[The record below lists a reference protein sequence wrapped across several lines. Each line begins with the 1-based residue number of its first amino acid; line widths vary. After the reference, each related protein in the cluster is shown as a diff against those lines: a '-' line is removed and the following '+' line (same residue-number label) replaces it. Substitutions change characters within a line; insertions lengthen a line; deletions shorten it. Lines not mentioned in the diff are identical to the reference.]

1 MQTLFWRLGVVG
13 ILLGLLALSSGCASV
28 KSPDERDPLE
38 SFNRSM
44 YQFNDAFDRSIARPV
59 AETYHEYMP
68 GFVQNGVT
76 NFFSNLDDVLVVAN
90 DVLQL
95 KLVQAVQ
102 DFARLIVN
110 SVVGLLG
117 FFDVDT
123 HFGLPK
129 HHEDFGQT
137 LATWGVGNGPY
148 IVLPFLGPSTLRDTV
163 GIGADWQIDPVMQ
176 VDDTASRWGL
186 IALRGLDK
194 RVSLLE
200 ATKAMERSGIDPYV
214 FMRDAYYQYRLNQ
227 IYDGN
232 PPREQMPTTT
242 KEDRKLEEDLEKEL
256 QGGKTS
262 P

>member
-1 MQTLFWRLGVVG
+1 MRTLYWRLGMVG
-13 ILLGLLALSSGCASV
+13 IICGLVALSSGCAGV
-28 KSPDERDPLE
+28 KTPDERDPWE
-38 SFNRSM
+38 SYNRSM
-44 YQFNDAFDRSIARPV
+44 YQFNDVVDRNVVRPV

-110 SVVGLLG
+110 SVVGLFGL
-117 FFDVDT
+117 FDVAT

-148 IVLPFLGPSTLRDTV
+148 IVWPILGPSTIRDSV
-163 GIGADWQIDPVMQ
+163 GTGVDWQIDPVMQ
-176 VDDTASRWGL
+176 VNDTSGRWGL
-186 IALRGLDK
+186 IVLRGLDK

-214 FMRDAYYQYRLNQ
+214 FLRDAYYQFRLNQ

-232 PPREQMPTTT
+232 PPRDKIPTTT

-256 QGGKTS
+256 QGGT
-262 P
+262 PAP